1 MNSLLL
7 WITEHE
13 EELRNV
19 TNARELTALLAESG
33 LAPDPDQLR
42 ALADQLEAVTLEEEE
57 LAGVAGGVYT
67 ERPKDLTRV
76 LTDLLYRSWEGTD
89 RAGDLV
95 YRGLPAKPGTLE
107 GRTGK
112 NTPLSG
118 ETTAERL

>member
-95 YRGLPAKPGTLE
+95 YRGLPANPVTLE
-107 GRTGK
+107 GRPGK
-112 NTPLSG
+112 KTPLSG